1 MKLFTAKG
9 VKVFCGKFPKP
20 KMSNVGGRNWV
31 AVKKKVDGQDVDF
44 WWDDKRKSTQ
54 MYFELDGFWFKTDT
68 GETLKPR
75 VFKTDRTVVVA
86 TIGKMDEQIDPIE
99 ASDGSEHEE
108 SESSD
113 NSQEA
118 GENSE
123 QINPHVELSDNSE
136 GETHSQEMT
145 G

>member
-1 MKLFTAKG
+1 MKMFTAKG

-31 AVKKKVDGQDVDF
+31 AVKKKVDGEDVDF

-54 MYFELDGFWFKTDT
+54 MYFEMDGFWFKTDT

-75 VFKTDRTVVVA
+75 VFKTDRTVAVA
-86 TIGKMDEQIDPIE
+86 TIGKMEEQMQPVED
-99 ASDGSEHEE
+99 SDGSENDIEDGSYQAEE
-108 SESSD
+108 GQDMQHSA
-113 NSQEA
+113 QEE
-118 GENSE
+118 G
-123 QINPHVELSDNSE
+123 HSE
-136 GETHSQEMT
+136 GEFQQEAQT